1 MKQLVLQKFRLNK
14 ISLQASLR
22 MHQRLVSIDVWKEE
36 GCPKS

>member
-1 MKQLVLQKFRLNK
+1 MKKLVLQKCRLKK

-36 GCPKS
+36 GHPKN